1 MVGGMASVGWGRSWE
16 KGVRQLIW
24 CKYCVHIYVNVK
36 MRPVESITGMV
47 EGGKKV
53 NDERDE
59 FDYNIYDML

>member
-1 MVGGMASVGWGRSWE
+1 
-16 KGVRQLIW
+16 
-24 CKYCVHIYVNVK
+24 